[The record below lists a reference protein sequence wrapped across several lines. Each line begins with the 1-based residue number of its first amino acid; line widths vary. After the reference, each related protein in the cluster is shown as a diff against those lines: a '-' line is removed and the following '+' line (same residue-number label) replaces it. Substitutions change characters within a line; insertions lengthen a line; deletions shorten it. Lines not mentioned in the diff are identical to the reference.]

1 MACGLGWGTF
11 ESPYGH
17 VYSKEGHDDGWQN
30 HSGIFQDR
38 KKAILLI
45 SNSSNADKIFKELLE
60 KMLGDKAT
68 PWQWENYVPY

>member
-17 VYSKEGHDDGWQN
+17 AYFKEGHDDGWQN
-30 HSGIFQDR
+30 HSVIFRDR

-45 SNSSNADKIFKELLE
+45 SNSFNTDKIFKELLE